1 MHKISFLKKV
11 HAKIFEIVLIIGF
24 VICENFLIVNLAVNN
39 WFLKYSSSILAFEVL
54 LVLFTFFCLII
65 SIILRIFR
73 SNGTVFNSTYN
84 ISYYISI
91 AILILV
97 IINILFSVVEDALF
111 YYVYAYMTIS
121 ENNEEDYE
129 SRLKIMKAFQ
139 KIMNKYNGEG
149 RALSNDDEGYYDD
162 EDYYDGDEE
171 ENDFEKKIKRL
182 KALPWVSFNLN
193 AFVQILAIFIIL
205 LLIKRIKDKSDYGIS
220 IQNSQQNTTQNQMVN
235 IKNSRTGSSDRKSK
249 GKSKSKRLKHKKDS
263 KRQNYL
269 MIQEPE
275 SDDQEEK
282 LKRKK
287 KGKKKKK

>member
-11 HAKIFEIVLIIGF
+11 HAKIFEIVLIVGF
-24 VICENFLIVNLAVNN
+24 VICEIFLIVNLAVNN

-97 IINILFSVVEDALF
+97 IINILFSVDEDALF
-111 YYVYAYMTIS
+111 YYVYAYITFS
-121 ENNEEDYE
+121 ENNLEDYE
-129 SRLKIMKAFQ
+129 SRLKIRKAFQ

-149 RALSNDDEGYYDD
+149 RALSNDDEDYYDD
-162 EDYYDGDEE
+162 EEYHDDEG

>member
-11 HAKIFEIVLIIGF
+11 HAKIFEIVLIVGF
-24 VICENFLIVNLAVNN
+24 VICEIFLIVNLAVNN

-139 KIMNKYNGEG
+139 KIMNKYNEEG

-182 KALPWVSFNLN
+182 KALPWFSFNLN

>member
-11 HAKIFEIVLIIGF
+11 HAKIFEIVLIVGF
-24 VICENFLIVNLAVNN
+24 VICEIFLIVNLAVNN

-84 ISYYISI
+84 FSYYISI

-111 YYVYAYMTIS
+111 YYVYAYMTFS

-129 SRLKIMKAFQ
+129 SRLKLMKAFQ
-139 KIMNKYNGEG
+139 KIMNKYNIEG
-149 RALSNDDEGYYDD
+149 RALSNDDEDYYDD
-162 EDYYDGDEE
+162 EEYHDDEG

>member
-1 MHKISFLKKV
+1 MPQLECFKNV
-11 HAKIFEIVLIIGF
+11 HAKIFEIVLIIEF
-24 VICENFLIVNLAVNN
+24 VICEIFLIVNLAVNN

-73 SNGTVFNSTYN
+73 SNGTVFNNKYN
-84 ISYYISI
+84 FSHYFSI
-91 AILILV
+91 IMLILV
-97 IINILFSVVEDALF
+97 IINILVSVVEDALF

-129 SRLKIMKAFQ
+129 SRLKIKKAFQ
-139 KIMNKYNGEG
+139 KIMNKYNEEG
-149 RALSNDDEGYYDD
+149 RALSND
-162 EDYYDGDEE
+162 EDYYDADEE

-282 LKRKK
+282 LKKKK

>member
-11 HAKIFEIVLIIGF
+11 HAKIFEIVLIVGF
-24 VICENFLIVNLAVNN
+24 VICEIFLIVNLAVNN

-111 YYVYAYMTIS
+111 YYVYAYMTLS

-171 ENDFEKKIKRL
+171 ENDFEKKKKWL

>member
-1 MHKISFLKKV
+1 M
-11 HAKIFEIVLIIGF
+11 
-24 VICENFLIVNLAVNN
+24 NN
-39 WFLKYSSSILAFEVL
+39 WYLKYSSSILALEVL

-84 ISYYISI
+84 FSYYISI

-111 YYVYAYMTIS
+111 YYVYAYMTFS

-171 ENDFEKKIKRL
+171 ENDFKKKIKRL

-235 IKNSRTGSSDRKSK
+235 IKNSRIGSFDRKSK

>member
-11 HAKIFEIVLIIGF
+11 HAKIFEIVLIVGF
-24 VICENFLIVNLAVNN
+24 VICEIFLIVNLAVNN

-84 ISYYISI
+84 FSYYISI
-91 AILILV
+91 AKLILV

-111 YYVYAYMTIS
+111 YYVYAYITFS
-121 ENNEEDYE
+121 ENNMEDYE

-149 RALSNDDEGYYDD
+149 RALSNDDE
-162 EDYYDGDEE
+162 DYYDGDE